1 MGIVVLGAVF
11 IDIKGRATGSY
22 IPAGRNVG
30 TVEEVHG
37 GVSRNVVE
45 DIANVELR
53 PTFVGLVD
61 ESGIGTGVL
70 EKLKNHK
77 VDTRYMRRTPNGLGK
92 WLAVFD
98 GTGDVVASIS
108 KRPDLSEIN
117 NILDEQGDEI
127 FKDADSIALE
137 IDMEKETI
145 KRVFKYAEKYNL
157 KVFAAVSNMS
167 IAVERRDFLKNVECF
182 VCNQQEAGI
191 LFMDDYS
198 EKTPEEM
205 EEILLKKV
213 QGAQIKKMIVTL
225 GGSGAV
231 YADIDGNSGFVS
243 ARKVDVK
250 DTTGAGDSF
259 FAGVTI
265 GLTYGK
271 TMMEACEIGSTLA
284 ASVIV
289 TSDNVCP
296 RFLPSEFGIEC
307 PDVN

>member
-1 MGIVVLGAVF
+1 MSIVVLGAVF
-11 IDIKGRATGSY
+11 IDIKGHSISSY

-53 PTFVGLVD
+53 PKFVSLVD
-61 ESGIGTGVL
+61 ESAIGAGVL
-70 EKLKNHK
+70 DKLTKHK
-77 VDTRYMRRTPNGLGK
+77 VDTRFVRKTADGMGK

-98 GTGDVVASIS
+98 NHGDVVASIS
-108 KRPDLSEIN
+108 KRPDLSAIN
-117 NILDEQGDEI
+117 DILDEEGDEI
-127 FKDADSIALE
+127 FHDADSIALE
-137 IDMEKETI
+137 MDMEKETI

-157 KVFAAVSNMS
+157 KVYAAVSNMS

-198 EKTPEEM
+198 EKTPENM
-205 EEILLKKV
+205 QEILSKKLK
-213 QGAQIKKMIVTL
+213 GAQIKKMIVTM
-225 GGSGAV
+225 GGVGAV
-231 YADIDGNSGFVS
+231 YADIDGNTGFVP

-271 TMMEACEIGSTLA
+271 SLEESCEIGSKLA

-296 RFLPSEFGIEC
+296 RFLPSEFGI
-307 PDVN
+307 DVAENE

>member
-11 IDIKGRATGSY
+11 IDIKGHSTSSY

-53 PTFVGLVD
+53 PKFVSLVD

-70 EKLKNHK
+70 EKLNNHK
-77 VDTRYMRRTPNGLGK
+77 VDTRFVRRTPDGMGK

-98 GTGDVVASIS
+98 NHGDVVASIS
-108 KRPDLSEIN
+108 KRPDLSAIN
-117 NILDEQGDEI
+117 DILDEQGDDI
-127 FKDADSIALE
+127 FGDADSIALE
-137 IDMEKETI
+137 IDMEKDTI

-157 KVFAAVSNMS
+157 KVYAAVSNMS

-198 EKTPEEM
+198 QKTPEEM
-205 EEILLKKV
+205 QEIL
-213 QGAQIKKMIVTL
+213 AKKMSELGFENYILQISPYYVRNSKGSIEVKSGKDYKRHNAIRNVLADENYPINEAIVLSNENVERVGKITY
-225 GGSGAV
+225 APV
-231 YADIDGNSGFVS
+231 YMAMLV
-243 ARKVDVK
+243 AP
-250 DTTGAGDSF
+250 DSIPEKL
-259 FAGVTI
+259 VYKI
-265 GLTYGK
+265 
-271 TMMEACEIGSTLA
+271 
-284 ASVIV
+284 
-289 TSDNVCP
+289 
-296 RFLPSEFGIEC
+296 
-307 PDVN
+307 